1 MARGENPSFLL
12 QIPTTLAYNARQ
24 DFGNNNAGKH
34 LALSLIE
41 TGNNAGKAQL
51 AAANAKILGVLIEV
65 HKGNIATYQPVG
77 YPIIMIKGSADTD
90 IGRGVIG
97 AGSGKIVTTPD
108 TATAAAATNAR
119 GTVLKNFGTA
129 DGSEVLVLLN

>member
-12 QIPTTLAYNARQ
+12 QIPTTLGFSGLR
-24 DFGNNNAGKH
+24 DFGNVNAGKH

-51 AAANAKILGVLIEV
+51 ATANSKILGVLIEV
-65 HKGNIATYQPVG
+65 HQGGICTYQPVG

-97 AGSGKIVTTPD
+97 AGDGKVVTTPD

-129 DGSEVLVLLN
+129 NGSEILVLLN